1 MKSIHL
7 ATLGCAAL
15 LALTPAQAQEPTT
28 GGHIIAL
35 PQTPNTLV
43 GTWRVTV
50 SPDGIPPFRAYNI
63 FYADGNSIEFDNS
76 NAPGGQ
82 TIASGPGPEPES
94 TPTRS
99 PRSTCSSTARAII
112 RVSCTCRGASRSTL
126 PGTRSPARS
135 NSPLPIRPICRFSRE
150 AERQRVYARAGRCY
164 FNNLDRGPSD

>member
-82 TIASGPGPEPES
+82 TIASGPWTRTGVNTYTFAEVNMLFDGQGNYQGELHVSGSITLDASGNTFAS
-94 TPTRS
+94 TFQFTVTDPTDM
-99 PRSTCSSTARAII
+99 PVFQGGGTAKGVR
-112 RVSCTCRGASRSTL
+112 ASRAL
-126 PGTRSPARS
+126 
-135 NSPLPIRPICRFSRE
+135 LF
-150 AERQRVYARAGRCY
+150 Q
-164 FNNLDRGPSD
+164 